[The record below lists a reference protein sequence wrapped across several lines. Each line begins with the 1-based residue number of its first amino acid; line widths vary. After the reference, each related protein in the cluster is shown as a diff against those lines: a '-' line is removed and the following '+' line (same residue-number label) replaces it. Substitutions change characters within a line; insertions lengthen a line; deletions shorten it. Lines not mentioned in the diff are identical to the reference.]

1 MEHLSRHQSLST
13 IKDGILS
20 QDNSSNPAAEADE
33 GACSGVAAYW
43 YHIRTA
49 ICAALTLLGFN
60 PYHYNEVL
68 KNNNNKHFDLWLKA
82 VRAKYDGIGEPFKGA
97 DFDQLLWNY
106 DAVSDDPCCLFVE
119 ELVAAYPDA
128 KVILTTRPSDAWL
141 KSMQKLIL
149 EILSWKS
156 WPVLCYFDREF
167 SAPYQALL
175 NRTTSVLS
183 KGLPPCEPSSQPAL
197 VQSFEEHNE
206 RVRAAVPKERL
217 LEFRADQGWGPLC
230 DFLGVPVPEGKYP
243 HLNSGKDAMQL
254 ETALY
259 WSRWYCVAQQM
270 GRKVSMVVPVLAIAW
285 WIASVYRP

>member
-1 MEHLSRHQSLST
+1 
-13 IKDGILS
+13 
-20 QDNSSNPAAEADE
+20 
-33 GACSGVAAYW
+33 
-43 YHIRTA
+43 
-49 ICAALTLLGFN
+49 
-60 PYHYNEVL
+60 
-68 KNNNNKHFDLWLKA
+68 
-82 VRAKYDGIGEPFKGA
+82 
-97 DFDQLLWNY
+97 
-106 DAVSDDPCCLFVE
+106 
-119 ELVAAYPDA
+119 
-128 KVILTTRPSDAWL
+128 
-141 KSMQKLIL
+141 MQKLIL

-156 WPVLCYFDREF
+156 WPVLCYFDIEF

-230 DFLGVPVPEGKYP
+230 DFLGVPVPE
-243 HLNSGKDAMQL
+243 
-254 ETALY
+254 
-259 WSRWYCVAQQM
+259 AQQM